1 MGFDDV
7 TVGSDHT
14 DRKVETQSVVLSK
27 NLCPKPVARTAWPL
41 TQVLPHWDRLVLMA
55 TCDGETLQEG
65 ALSAILKPQDLQ
77 AFVDAHDGDDAE
89 GRLIFSGTVPTIGQ
103 PPQEGGTTELPLSKP
118 VLNHRLLHRYPV
130 PPHPNSLVV
139 GKIGPARVAHGCRR

>member
-55 TCDGETLQEG
+55 TCDGETPQEG
-65 ALSAILKPQDLQ
+65 ALSAILKPQDIQ
-77 AFVDAHDGDDAE
+77 AFVDSHDGDAAE
-89 GRLIFSGTVPTIGQ
+89 GPRIFNRTVPTNRT
-103 PPQEGGTTELPLSKP
+103 PPP
-118 VLNHRLLHRYPV
+118 
-130 PPHPNSLVV
+130 
-139 GKIGPARVAHGCRR
+139 